1 MSRTRSLLQ
10 LEERVGELEK
20 WREEKEKES
29 EESGDEDDDCP
40 DCGAE
45 SVLGCTCEPSEEEK
59 QRIGWEEEEGSSEEE
74 CLCLLY

>member
-40 DCGAE
+40 DCGW
-45 SVLGCTCEPSEEEK
+45 SVIDCTCEPSEEEK
-59 QRIGWEEEEGSSEEE
+59 KSLGWEDT
-74 CLCLLY
+74 